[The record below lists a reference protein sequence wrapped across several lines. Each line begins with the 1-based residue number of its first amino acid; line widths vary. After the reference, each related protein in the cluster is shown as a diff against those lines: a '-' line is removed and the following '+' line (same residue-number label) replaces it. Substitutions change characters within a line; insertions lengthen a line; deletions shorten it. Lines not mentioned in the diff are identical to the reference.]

1 MDADK
6 SQRGAY
12 ITGPASDFIV
22 RRFLEQKE
30 HLLHWNARG
39 ASNGAALRRNAAES
53 VTTEFNKIFPTLDK
67 TFEQLRDHFTKRRDG
82 LKKLFDVA
90 IEKLKNPSEIDGLI
104 IQYLKKTDFL
114 GVGPESLETGWALR
128 MENNNS
134 KPMEMTVDDDDED
147 AIEILDQRKKVRP
160 SKSGKLSRAGFEK
173 ARVQSQAEWIRSVAQ
188 PMSDRAASMGY
199 GPKKRSHSDGEFP
212 KEKKSKM
219 ESEDSVEILNTAV
232 SSVNLLTGQLAAI
245 SAKADA
251 GAALAEQLRALVK
264 YGQPTREHLED
275 MLSSYVCY
283 NIIDAKVQSATSSK
297 GSPMDNVISLP

>member
-67 TFEQLRDHFTKRRDG
+67 TFEQLRTGGGVD
-82 LKKLFDVA
+82 KKTESA

-147 AIEILDQRKKVRP
+147 AIEILDQRKFKKVRP

-275 MLSSYVCY
+275 MLSSY
-283 NIIDAKVQSATSSK
+283 DAKVQSATSSK